1 MAIGDSKRN
10 KREIASSRAREFVP
24 RENGSQR
31 MAMDDKKRETL
42 SPAPHTLAKSKPG
55 GAPNEE
61 KELAEVC
68 ARFADLCQYFSQ
80 QSMDLPPQIVD
91 EVRLVSKLEVKERIA
106 KMKRLSQDLMEYF
119 NDAGPDSQL
128 RQ

>member
-1 MAIGDSKRN
+1 
-10 KREIASSRAREFVP
+10 
-24 RENGSQR
+24 
-31 MAMDDKKRETL
+31 MAMDDKKRPTL
-42 SPAPHTLAKSKPG
+42 SPAPHTPKSEPG
-55 GAPNEE
+55 GAPNAE

-106 KMKRLSQDLMEYF
+106 KMKRLSQDLMEYL

>member
-1 MAIGDSKRN
+1 
-10 KREIASSRAREFVP
+10 
-24 RENGSQR
+24 
-31 MAMDDKKRETL
+31 MAMDDKKRPTL
-42 SPAPHTLAKSKPG
+42 SPAPHTPKSEPG

-106 KMKRLSQDLMEYF
+106 KMKRLSQDLMEYL

>member
-1 MAIGDSKRN
+1 
-10 KREIASSRAREFVP
+10 
-24 RENGSQR
+24 

-42 SPAPHTLAKSKPG
+42 IPAPHTLAKPEAG
-55 GAPNEE
+55 GVLTDE

-106 KMKRLSQDLMEYF
+106 KMKRLSQDLMEYL

>member
-1 MAIGDSKRN
+1 
-10 KREIASSRAREFVP
+10 
-24 RENGSQR
+24 

-42 SPAPHTLAKSKPG
+42 RPAPHTLAKPGPG

-80 QSMDLPPQIVD
+80 QNTDLPPQIVD
-91 EVRLVSKLEVKERIA
+91 EVRLVSKLAVKDRIA
-106 KMKRLSQDLMEYF
+106 KMKSLSQDLMEYL

>member
-1 MAIGDSKRN
+1 M
-10 KREIASSRAREFVP
+10 
-24 RENGSQR
+24 
-31 MAMDDKKRETL
+31 
-42 SPAPHTLAKSKPG
+42 
-55 GAPNEE
+55 
-61 KELAEVC
+61 C

-106 KMKRLSQDLMEYF
+106 KMKRLSQDLMEYL

>member
-1 MAIGDSKRN
+1 
-10 KREIASSRAREFVP
+10 
-24 RENGSQR
+24 

-42 SPAPHTLAKSKPG
+42 SPAPHPPKSEPG
-55 GAPNEE
+55 GASNEE

-80 QSMDLPPQIVD
+80 QNMDLPPQIVD
-91 EVRLVSKLEVKERIA
+91 EVRLVSKLAVKERIA
-106 KMKRLSQDLMEYF
+106 KMKRLSQDLMEYL